1 MKITDDGIRQH
12 WFENHVATY
21 TKLSEKVSILEWKE
35 PGTRCY
41 YVRYVLDGNML
52 YISGDLGTA
61 VFDLTWNATPKS
73 FKDMSIGLHYFYE
86 KLSAYG
92 SDKKDFDSEQAIK
105 DLEEVFVDCE
115 EDEYT
120 QLFEDLKELANE
132 CCRVDEWAYEVRER
146 FGSELEDF
154 DQDYWE
160 WIYDVGAVIPS
171 RIRAYLVG
179 LKMAAEQL
187 EDK

>member
-1 MKITDDGIRQH
+1 MKITDNEIRQRY
-12 WFENHVATY
+12 FKNHVATH

-35 PGTRCY
+35 PGNRCY
-41 YVRYVLDGNML
+41 YVRYVMDGYML
-52 YISGDLGTA
+52 YISGDLGDA
-61 VFDLTWNATPKS
+61 VFGLTWNVTPES
-73 FKDMSIGLHYFYE
+73 FKSIGLHYFYE
-86 KLSAYG
+86 KLSAYD

-105 DLEEVFVDCE
+105 DLEEAFVDCE
-115 EDEYT
+115 EEEYA

-132 CCRVDEWAYEVRER
+132 CSRVDEWAYEGRDR
-146 FGSELEDF
+146 FGSELEEF

-160 WIYDVGAVIPS
+160 WIYDIGAVIPS

-187 EDK
+187 EAK